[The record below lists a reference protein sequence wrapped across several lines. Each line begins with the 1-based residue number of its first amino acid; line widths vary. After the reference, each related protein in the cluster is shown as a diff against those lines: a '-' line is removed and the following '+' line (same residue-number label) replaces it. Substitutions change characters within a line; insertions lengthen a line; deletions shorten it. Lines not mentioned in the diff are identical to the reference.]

1 MPVKVLVKTTIDQ
14 ALILVTVGLILGGL
28 MASIT
33 AKVIPLGVP
42 LIFSTNLVTTAILG
56 ILATGLL
63 GAIIPIRTILKVN
76 PVTAIGG

>member
-1 MPVKVLVKTTIDQ
+1 
-14 ALILVTVGLILGGL
+14 